1 MFLARIGNYS
11 EDHSLHYYILTMQS
25 GISLSQGGM
34 GKPHKRLEKD
44 TKGWYK
50 DKKTNCEILNSY
62 TSMSC
67 KRIWTE
73 ATLSPTCNP
82 PQGHWQIEWGLSS

>member
-25 GISLSQGGM
+25 GIPLSQGGM

-67 KRIWTE
+67 KRI
-73 ATLSPTCNP
+73 
-82 PQGHWQIEWGLSS
+82 